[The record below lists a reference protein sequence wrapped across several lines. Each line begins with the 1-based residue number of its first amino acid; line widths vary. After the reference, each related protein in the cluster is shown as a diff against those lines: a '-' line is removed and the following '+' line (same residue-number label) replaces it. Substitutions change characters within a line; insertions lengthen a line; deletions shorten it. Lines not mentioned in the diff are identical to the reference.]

1 MPNRI
6 IRIAALTLL
15 WIITILQALQFAAAG
30 FSKFGAH
37 SSWTRMFAHWGLP
50 HWFQL
55 VIGAEEM
62 IAACLLVFP
71 RTARIGATLVAATMI
86 GALIVRTGHG
96 EFTHVLREV
105 IPLTLAAIIFAAR
118 QMIVSRS
125 TRGRTAAVAA

>member
-30 FSKFGAH
+30 VSKFGAH
-37 SSWTRMFAHWGLP
+37 SNWTRMFAHWGLP

-55 VIGAEEM
+55 VIGAEEV
-62 IAACLLVFP
+62 IAACLLLFP
-71 RTARIGATLVAATMI
+71 RTARIGA
-86 GALIVRTGHG
+86 ALIVRTGHG
-96 EFTHVLREV
+96 EFTHLLREV
-105 IPLTLAAIIFAAR
+105 IPLTLAAIIFTAR
-118 QMIVSRS
+118 QIMVGGS